1 MTAARQ
7 LSRAEILALPPACTL
22 ADLAGCLGLSEP
34 VVRGLNASG
43 ELAALGIRVNKLGA
57 QHRVITSSVLGYL
70 GLANGASTVP
80 AGRNGA
86 GQRGPAASALR
97 SVRRRPGAV
106 RQRGG
111 DDDRA
116 A

>member
-34 VVRGLNASG
+34 VVRDLNRGG
-43 ELAALGIRVNKLGA
+43 ELAALGIKVSKLGA
-57 QHRVITSSVLGYL
+57 QHRVITSSVWDYL
-70 GLANGASTVP
+70 GISPDACASTES

-86 GQRGPAASALR
+86 GQRRPAAPALR
-97 SVRRRPGAV
+97 AV
-106 RQRGG
+106 DGRVAKGP
-111 DDDRA
+111 
-116 A
+116 